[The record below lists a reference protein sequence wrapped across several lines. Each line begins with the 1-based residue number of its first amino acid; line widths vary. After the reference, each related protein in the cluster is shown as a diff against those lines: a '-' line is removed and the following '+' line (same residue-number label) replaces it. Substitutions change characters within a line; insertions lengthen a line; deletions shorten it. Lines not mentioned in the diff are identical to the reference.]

1 MMQGALAASLPPG
14 KYVTELWGY
23 KVGEKV
29 KNHFGR
35 EARIAY
41 LFQAENGGKF
51 LIYAYDKE
59 ASGVQLLQ
67 GPKPVAAR

>member
-23 KVGEKV
+23 KVGDKI
-29 KNHFGR
+29 KNHFNR
-35 EARIAY
+35 DARIAY
-41 LFQAENGGKF
+41 LYEANDGARF

-67 GPKPVAAR
+67 HAKREVPK